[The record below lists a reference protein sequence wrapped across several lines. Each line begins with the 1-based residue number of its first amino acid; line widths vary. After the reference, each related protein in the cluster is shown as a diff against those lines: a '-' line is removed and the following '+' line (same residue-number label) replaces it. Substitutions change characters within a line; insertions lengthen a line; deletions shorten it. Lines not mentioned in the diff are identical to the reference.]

1 MSSREA
7 HLLEVLRAYFDLG
20 NDKARTLLADLEL
33 RELRA
38 GDWLF
43 NQDDPGASLFLL
55 ARGRLQVWREGE
67 LGDASRLLGEVLP
80 GESVGEVGLL
90 TGEARSAGVR
100 AIRDS
105 LLLELDRAH
114 FEHLAQSHPGIVLDI
129 AAIVARRLHQNTIMR
144 SNRQRAPEVIALRPL
159 DDTDACDAAV
169 RALVESLQPFGNTA
183 VVSTEELA
191 AHDDAQDVSEGLG
204 QWISRLEA
212 EHDRLVLVCAPDS
225 SVWTEFAVRQADL
238 ELLITGSGEWA
249 GLRDFERAAVEEND
263 RSATRSTRRAL
274 ILLHDPDAAIEDT
287 RDWLEPRML
296 DFHLH
301 WRKGNDEDAQ
311 RVARVLTGN
320 AVGLVL
326 GGGAARGFAHLG
338 IYRAMVELG
347 IPVDWIGGT
356 SIGAIMGAAIALDV
370 GPDEA
375 EAMARVAF
383 VDGKPFDDYTLPLIS
398 LLAGDRMVRLTKR
411 HLGRDIEDLPIPLFC
426 ISTNISRA
434 QVNIHEAGAIWR
446 AVAAS
451 AALPGVLPPMVYE
464 GELAVDG
471 AILNNLPVDI
481 MQAKPVGHIVA
492 VELSVRES
500 SLIDYDRLPSPWRVL
515 LSRLLPFG
523 RRLDAPGLATV
534 VMKSTEVGTRQ
545 RVLELGARAD
555 LLMRPPVSEFSM
567 LRVDQFEEIVEA
579 GYANALGELSAWQ
592 QEALDA

>member
-1 MSSREA
+1 M
-7 HLLEVLRAYFDLG
+7 
-20 NDKARTLLADLEL
+20 
-33 RELRA
+33 
-38 GDWLF
+38 
-43 NQDDPGASLFLL
+43 
-55 ARGRLQVWREGE
+55 
-67 LGDASRLLGEVLP
+67 
-80 GESVGEVGLL
+80 
-90 TGEARSAGVR
+90 
-100 AIRDS
+100 
-105 LLLELDRAH
+105 
-114 FEHLAQSHPGIVLDI
+114 
-129 AAIVARRLHQNTIMR
+129 
-144 SNRQRAPEVIALRPL
+144 
-159 DDTDACDAAV
+159 
-169 RALVESLQPFGNTA
+169 
-183 VVSTEELA
+183 
-191 AHDDAQDVSEGLG
+191 SEGLG

-212 EHDRLVLVCAPDS
+212 EHDRLVLLCAPDS

-263 RSATRSTRRAL
+263 HSATRSTRRAL
-274 ILLHDPDAAIEDT
+274 ILLHDPGAAIEDT
-287 RDWLEPRML
+287 RDWLEPRTL

-451 AALPGVLPPMVYE
+451 AALPGVLPPMVHE

-492 VELSVRES
+492 VELSGRES

>member
-20 NDKARTLLADLEL
+20 NDEARTLLADLEL

-212 EHDRLVLVCAPDS
+212 EHDRLVLLCAPDS

-249 GLRDFERAAVEEND
+249 GRRDFERAAVEEND
-263 RSATRSTRRAL
+263 HSATRSTRRAL
-274 ILLHDPDAAIEDT
+274 ILLHDPGAAIEDT
-287 RDWLEPRML
+287 RDWLEPRTL

-301 WRKGNDEDAQ
+301 WRKGNDGDAQ

-370 GPDEA
+370 GPEEA

-383 VDGKPFDDYTLPLIS
+383 VDGKPFDDYTFPLI
-398 LLAGDRMVRLTKR
+398 
-411 HLGRDIEDLPIPLFC
+411 
-426 ISTNISRA
+426 
-434 QVNIHEAGAIWR
+434 
-446 AVAAS
+446 
-451 AALPGVLPPMVYE
+451 
-464 GELAVDG
+464 
-471 AILNNLPVDI
+471 
-481 MQAKPVGHIVA
+481 
-492 VELSVRES
+492 
-500 SLIDYDRLPSPWRVL
+500 
-515 LSRLLPFG
+515 
-523 RRLDAPGLATV
+523 
-534 VMKSTEVGTRQ
+534 
-545 RVLELGARAD
+545 
-555 LLMRPPVSEFSM
+555 
-567 LRVDQFEEIVEA
+567 
-579 GYANALGELSAWQ
+579 
-592 QEALDA
+592 